1 MKKSRSVMG
10 LAILALAQAAARW
23 GARKS
28 GLPWSHRVKWQ
39 GGAWCAKLDGCDFDG
54 KTPLH
59 TMLFS
64 SRYGRPYREQRVSLV
79 RLGAVVAA
87 EEWAPDGGGMTWL
100 FLASDEVRGDAAEEM
115 WQRQARLRLHQ
126 QRGGR

>member
-1 MKKSRSVMG
+1 MG
-10 LAILALAQAAARW
+10 LAILALAQAVARW

-39 GGAWCAKLDGCDFDG
+39 GGAWCAKSDGCNFDG

-59 TMLFS
+59 RMLFS
-64 SRYGRPYREQRVSLV
+64 YRATWVCPYREQRVTLV
-79 RLGAVVAA
+79 RLGGIVAA

-100 FLASDEVRGDAAEEM
+100 FLASDEVKGDAAEEM
-115 WQRQARLRLHQ
+115 WQRQEEARRSL
-126 QRGGR
+126 